1 MTGQG
6 KSELDIFLENSEP
19 VWRYSN
25 TKINTKIYGYEYRF
39 KVVYDFPLVA
49 THITNSGQNMILY
62 FVIFGKRWKR
72 EWLNVIRTDPFIC
85 RKVTVQAISSLSE
98 QPEETVQCF
107 SCVGRRLYVNE
118 HLWEDTDPGK
128 GRWPI
133 CQTLTILNVQGVHVF
148 TWMPIRL

>member
-62 FVIFGKRWKR
+62 FVIFGKR
-72 EWLNVIRTDPFIC
+72 
-85 RKVTVQAISSLSE
+85 
-98 QPEETVQCF
+98 
-107 SCVGRRLYVNE
+107 
-118 HLWEDTDPGK
+118 
-128 GRWPI
+128 
-133 CQTLTILNVQGVHVF
+133 
-148 TWMPIRL
+148 